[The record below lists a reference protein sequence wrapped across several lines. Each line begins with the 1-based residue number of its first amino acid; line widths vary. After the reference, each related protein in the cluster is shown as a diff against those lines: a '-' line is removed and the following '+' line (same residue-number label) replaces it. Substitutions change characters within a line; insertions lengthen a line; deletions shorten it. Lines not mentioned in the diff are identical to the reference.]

1 MTAIAMETLVTVFGG
16 SGFLGRHVVRA
27 LAKQGYRIR
36 VAVRRPHL
44 AGHLQ
49 PLGRVGQ
56 IHAVQAN
63 LRFPESVQAA
73 ARDADAI
80 INLVGILFESGR
92 QRFDAVHTEGAET
105 VARAATSLRA
115 ELVHVSAIGADG
127 GSASQYA
134 RSKALGEKLALAAHP
149 AAVILRP
156 SILFGPEDSF
166 FNRFASMAR
175 VAPALPLIGGGRT
188 RFQPV
193 FAGDVARAVVAALEE
208 RGKPGFTYE
217 LGGPETRSFK
227 ELMQFMLASI
237 GRRRMLVPLP
247 FPVAKFQASFLQ
259 LLPKPLLTVDQVE
272 LLRRDNVV
280 SEDAL
285 REGRTLAALGI
296 EPVAMESVVPYYLSR
311 FRKAGQFSDQ
321 RMISG

>member
-1 MTAIAMETLVTVFGG
+1 
-16 SGFLGRHVVRA
+16 
-27 LAKQGYRIR
+27 
-36 VAVRRPHL
+36 
-44 AGHLQ
+44 
-49 PLGRVGQ
+49 
-56 IHAVQAN
+56 
-63 LRFPESVQAA
+63 
-73 ARDADAI
+73 
-80 INLVGILFESGR
+80 
-92 QRFDAVHTEGAET
+92 
-105 VARAATSLRA
+105 
-115 ELVHVSAIGADG
+115 
-127 GSASQYA
+127 
-134 RSKALGEKLALAAHP
+134 
-149 AAVILRP
+149 
-156 SILFGPEDSF
+156 
-166 FNRFASMAR
+166 
-175 VAPALPLIGGGRT
+175 
-188 RFQPV
+188 
-193 FAGDVARAVVAALEE
+193 VVAAPSK
-208 RGKPGFTYE
+208 RGKKGFTYE